1 MKLLYTLT
9 GPQREALGL
18 EAGEEVLYCVPVD
31 LEFDSRRMQAREAYA
46 GTIFLVVTGTRFLV
60 LQGDELSAQFPLA
73 ECEKIKELHV
83 EVTNLKARLEQ
94 IKQEESQIL
103 GVQQKKAEG
112 AAFCTGCGKK
122 LEPGAR
128 FCDSCGT
135 AVKG

>member
-1 MKLLYTLT
+1 MLEFLKDTLDKSVAAVSVKSESIVESSRART
-9 GPQREALGL
+9 AMTTAQKNIDAAINALGVQFYNSWLSGAVDMPAL
-18 EAGEEVLYCVPVD
+18 E
-31 LEFDSRRMQAREAYA
+31 
-46 GTIFLVVTGTRFLV
+46 
-60 LQGDELSAQFPLA
+60 A

-122 LEPGAR
+122 LEPDVR